1 MIRILYLYTKKD
13 SASYI
18 FYKNSLSKSKH
29 FKIKFNNKLPKNFNS
44 YDYIFLQSNFSKIK
58 NINFLKNKNNLILV
72 EPRYGHSNNL
82 DFKFYLIIFNG
93 IESKIFFSTKVKFK
107 KSLIYPPYPEYK
119 IKNST
124 KSKINRNL
132 TITYHGNKVHIE
144 NSKKKIFDS
153 ILKLSNNLNI
163 KIIVYLIYNIHRLGK
178 VKFLPKNSNIKIE
191 HVQYS
196 NKNIEKKLSITDIG
210 LVPQTLLNDKF
221 LNVLSNDDSENFNLK
236 FKHPTNI
243 GRHLV
248 FAQFNVPVVTE
259 PTPSVI
265 KYFDDESLNYLV
277 YTSDTWYEILKKITI
292 NKKIREKLALK
303 NYNLWFKN
311 FRHKILNDKLI
322 KLLKK

>member
-1 MIRILYLYTKKD
+1 MISILYLYTKKD

-18 FYKNSLSKSKH
+18 FYKNSLSKCKH

-44 YDYIFLQSNFSKIK
+44 YDYIFLQSNFSKIE
-58 NINFLKNKNNLILV
+58 NINLLKNKRNLILV

-82 DFKFYLIIFNG
+82 NFKFYLIIFNG
-93 IESKIFFSTKVKFK
+93 IESKIFFSTKVKSK
-107 KSLIYPPYPEYK
+107 KTLIYPPYPEYK
-119 IKNST
+119 IYNS
-124 KSKINRNL
+124 SRLKINENL
-132 TITYHGNKVHIE
+132 VITYHGNKVHIE

-153 ILKLSNNLNI
+153 ILKLSKNLNI
-163 KIIVYLIYNIHRLGK
+163 KIIVYLIYNVNRLGRI
-178 VKFLPKNSNIKIE
+178 KFLPKNSNVTIK

-196 NKNIEKKLSITDIG
+196 NYNIKRKLSITDIG

-221 LNVLSNDDSENFNLK
+221 LNVFGTDDKENFNLR

-248 FAQFNVPVVTE
+248 FAQFKIPVITE

-277 YTSDTWYEILKKITI
+277 YNSKTWYEILKNITI
-292 NKKIREKLALK
+292 NKNIKKKLALK
-303 NYNLWFKN
+303 IYNLWFKN
-311 FRHKILNDKLI
+311 FRHEILNDKLV
-322 KLLKK
+322 KLLKR